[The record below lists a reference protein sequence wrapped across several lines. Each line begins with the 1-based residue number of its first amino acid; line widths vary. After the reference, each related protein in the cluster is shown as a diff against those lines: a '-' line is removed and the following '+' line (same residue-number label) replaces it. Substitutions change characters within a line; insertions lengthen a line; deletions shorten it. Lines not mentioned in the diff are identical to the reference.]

1 MSETSYDSTNET
13 TYQSESEN
21 YLSENTTYLSDEY
34 TENTENTENESTYNS
49 LSDENTIEN
58 EEENAEDN
66 FEEGDKENAEDNS
79 EDDEESVYCSD
90 GDDYDG
96 CITDE
101 DTEEEEELKEVRE
114 RMITRM
120 RLKNDPNSLVGF
132 VEAQIEKN
140 DSENEKNIQ
149 N

>member
-21 YLSENTTYLSDEY
+21 YLSENTTYLSDECS
-34 TENTENTENESTYNS
+34 EDESTYNS
-49 LSDENTIEN
+49 LTDENTL
-58 EEENAEDN
+58 EENTEY
-66 FEEGDKENAEDNS
+66 NS
-79 EDDEESVYCSD
+79 EDESVYCSD

-96 CITDE
+96 SITDE
-101 DTEEEEELKEVRE
+101 DTEDREELGEISE

-120 RLKNDPNSLVGF
+120 KLKNDPNSLVGF

-140 DSENEKNIQ
+140 DSEMD
-149 N
+149 